1 MTNSNCDSACKTG
14 GQEVKTDGTKAS
26 QAAVANQQTTT
37 NIACTQCTSGCGQNA
52 NSAEV
57 KQDPAASAGNNVA
70 AAPGAND
77 QAAAPAANDPAAAAA
92 PVAAAPA
99 DLGNSQITGN
109 EIQSGGKKRYRSRKR
124 QKTKKNKRKSKK
136 SKRSK
141 KSRKNKRKTK
151 RKNRKLH

>member
-1 MTNSNCDSACKTG
+1 MTNSNCDSVCKTG

-70 AAPGAND
+70 AAPVV
-77 QAAAPAANDPAAAAA
+77 NDPSAQVVA
-92 PVAAAPA
+92 PAPA
-99 DLGNSQITGN
+99 DPGNSQITGS
-109 EIQSGGKKRYRSRKR
+109 EIQSGGKKIYRSRKR

>member
-70 AAPGAND
+70 AASGAND
-77 QAAAPAANDPAAAAA
+77 QAAAPVVNDPSAQVVA
-92 PVAAAPA
+92 PEPA
-99 DLGNSQITGN
+99 DLGNSQITGS